1 MASESTNYQCPSC
14 GGRLHF
20 EAQTNNLACDFCG
33 SRFRPEDV
41 EAYYSRKEGPAAA
54 EAPSAAEASVDPG
67 HAVETER
74 VEAGEDPIQA
84 YLKRSRWD
92 DKDAESMRAYN
103 CSSCGAQLMVD
114 QVTAI
119 KQCPYC
125 GNETIVPGQLADALR
140 PDYLIPFKKTK
151 EDAIAALKEYYRDK
165 KLLPKSF
172 SDENHL
178 NEIQGVY
185 VPFWLYST
193 TANAD
198 ANFSMTQVMTW
209 SDSENLYTKTDHYA
223 AERKGSID
231 FARVPVDGSTRMPD
245 AHMDSIEPYDYSE
258 MVPFS
263 LGYLPGFLADRYDQ
277 NAEECKARAE
287 ERMGQSAQDALSHTV
302 EGYDTVSLDGCSSSV
317 EWNDIRY
324 ALLPVWMLHTRW
336 NGQDFLFAMNGQ
348 TGKLIGDLPISWKRL
363 AVRFLAA
370 FVPIAAVAFAVLRF
384 APL

>member
-14 GGRLHF
+14 GGHLHF
-20 EAQTNNLACDFCG
+20 EARTNSLECDFCG

-41 EAYYSRKEGPAAA
+41 ETYYTRKHGNVAA
-54 EAPSAAEASVDPG
+54 ETPHAAEASIDPNT
-67 HAVETER
+67 AVETER

-92 DKDAESMRAYN
+92 DEDARSMRAYN

-125 GNETIVPGQLADALR
+125 GNETIVPGRLSDALR
-140 PDYLIPFKKTK
+140 PDYLIPFRKTK
-151 EDAIAALKEYYRDK
+151 EDAIAALRECYHDK
-165 KLLPKSF
+165 KLLPKNF

-193 TANAD
+193 TADAD
-198 ANFSMTQVMTW
+198 AKFSMTNVITW
-209 SDSENLYTKTDHYA
+209 SDKKNLYTKTDHYA
-223 AERKGSID
+223 AERTGSID

-263 LGYLPGFLADRYDQ
+263 LGYLPGFMADRYDQ

-287 ERMGQSAQDALSHTV
+287 ERMEKSMQDALSRTV
-302 EGYDTVSLDGCSSSV
+302 EGYATVSLDGCSSSV
-317 EWNDIRY
+317 IWNDIRY

-336 NGQDFLFAMNGQ
+336 NERDFLFAMNGQ
-348 TGKLIGDLPISWKRL
+348 TGKMIGDLPISRKRL
-363 AVRFLAA
+363 AMRFLAV
-370 FVPIAAVAFAVLRF
+370 FVPIAVATFAVLRF
-384 APL
+384 VL